1 MSFPAVTAT
10 EIFDRYE
17 AVRPRLPMAQFPT
30 ESIDI
35 ENLESLIDEIDVFL
49 LDAFGVLNVGESAIP
64 GAARRLETFKRLGKQ
79 VFVLTNSATYDAT
92 KALEKYRGLGFD
104 LDKEQV
110 ISSRDAAIAALDL
123 YPRDYIWGVVAT
135 AQSGLAE
142 LPRATRLL
150 GDNPSDYENV
160 DAFLFLSSSEWTEER
175 QGRLQHS
182 IQQNPRPLL
191 VGNPDLVA
199 PREGGL
205 SLEPGF
211 FSHEIA
217 DQSGIAPHFYGKPFS
232 DVFDRALKSSA
243 LAGIDRRRIAMVGD
257 TLHTDILGGAAAGVR
272 TVLVTGHGL
281 LKGLDIPELIAR
293 SGIVPDFIAA
303 TT

>member
-1 MSFPAVTAT
+1 MLFPTLTAT
-10 EIFDRYE
+10 EVFERYE
-17 AVRPRLPMAQFPT
+17 AVRARLPTAQFPA
-30 ESIDI
+30 ESAAI
-35 ENLESLIDEIDVFL
+35 ENLEALVDEIDVFL

-64 GAARRLETFKRLGKQ
+64 GAAERLEAFARLSKQ

-92 KALEKYRGLGFD
+92 KALEKYRSFGFA
-104 LDKEQV
+104 LEKEQI
-110 ISSRDAAIAALDL
+110 ISSRDAAITALDL
-123 YPRDYIWGVVAT
+123 YPKDYVWGIAAT

-142 LPRATRLL
+142 LPRITHLL
-150 GDNPSDYENV
+150 GEDPSDYEKVN
-160 DAFLFLSSSEWTEER
+160 AFLFLSSADWTAK
-175 QGRLQHS
+175 QQSLLQNS
-182 IQQNPRPLL
+182 LQLNPRPLL

-211 FSHEIA
+211 FTHEIA
-217 DQSGIAPHFYGKPFS
+217 EQIGIAPQFYGKPFLN
-232 DVFDRALKSSA
+232 VFDRVLEAELKGS
-243 LAGIDRRRIAMVGD
+243 DRGRIAMVGD

-281 LKGLDIPELIAR
+281 HKGMDIPKLIEQ

>member
-1 MSFPAVTAT
+1 MSFPSVTAT
-10 EIFDRYE
+10 EVFDRYE
-17 AVRPRLPMAQFPT
+17 AIRPRLPTAQFPS
-30 ESIDI
+30 ESISI
-35 ENLESLIDEIDVFL
+35 ENLESLVDEVDVFL

-64 GAARRLETFKRLGKQ
+64 GAAERLETFSRLGKP
-79 VFVLTNSATYDAT
+79 VFVLTNSATYDAK

-104 LDKEQV
+104 LKTEQV
-110 ISSRDAAIAALDL
+110 ISSRDAAIAALEL
-123 YPRDYIWGVVAT
+123 YPRDYIWGVAAT

-142 LPRATRLL
+142 LPRITRLL
-150 GDNPSDYENV
+150 GDDPSDYEKVN
-160 DAFLFLSSSEWTEER
+160 AFLFLSSADWTVER
-175 QGRLQHS
+175 QILLQS
-182 IQQNPRPLL
+182 SLQKSPRPLL

-211 FSHEIA
+211 FTHEIA
-217 DQSGIAPHFYGKPFS
+217 DQSGIMPHFYGKPFS
-232 DVFDRALKSSA
+232 NVFDRVLEAELKGA
-243 LAGIDRRRIAMVGD
+243 DRRRIAMVGD

-281 LKGLDIPELIAR
+281 LKGMDIPELIAR
-293 SGIVPDFIAA
+293 SGIAPDFIAA

>member
-17 AVRPRLPMAQFPT
+17 AVRSRLPTAQFPT
-30 ESIDI
+30 ESTVI
-35 ENLESLIDEIDVFL
+35 ENLEGLIDEIDVFL

-64 GAARRLETFKRLGKQ
+64 GAAQRLETFKRLGKQ

-92 KALEKYRGLGFD
+92 KALAKYRGLGFD

-110 ISSRDAAIAALDL
+110 ISSRDAAISALEQ
-123 YPRDYIWGVVAT
+123 YPGDYIWGVAAT
-135 AQSGLAE
+135 ALSGLAE
-142 LPRATRLL
+142 LPCATRLL
-150 GDNPSDYENV
+150 GDDPSDYEAV
-160 DAFLFLSSSEWTEER
+160 DAFLFLSSSEWTAQR
-175 QGRLQHS
+175 QSHLQHS
-182 IQQNPRPLL
+182 IQKKPRPLL

-199 PREGGL
+199 PRENGL

-217 DQSGIAPHFYGKPFS
+217 DLSGVAPYFYGKPFP
-232 DVFDRALKSSA
+232 DVFDRALKLSA

-257 TLHTDILGGAAAGVR
+257 TLHTDILGGAAAGIR
-272 TVLVTGHGL
+272 TVLVTEHGL